1 MLDPVCLKLAKYL
14 QEWLNSELKKI
25 DPNLVACRDTV
36 CYDAV
41 NPDLSRFPLL
51 KVYRLSDNFE
61 YGHPK
66 SQTSFVISYCLSFPD
81 QELLPGILRWV
92 SWQLNE
98 ALTQWKE
105 SKNCSP
111 IITQGSF
118 RSEYRIMV
126 NELSQPVYAF
136 LRFSFT
142 GIDYLEA

>member
-1 MLDPVCLKLAKYL
+1 
-14 QEWLNSELKKI
+14 
-25 DPNLVACRDTV
+25 
-36 CYDAV
+36 
-41 NPDLSRFPLL
+41 
-51 KVYRLSDNFE
+51 
-61 YGHPK
+61 
-66 SQTSFVISYCLSFPD
+66 
-81 QELLPGILRWV
+81 LPGILRWV